1 MDAISSA
8 LAGMDRAEKRVDGA
22 AAQLARMSV
31 PGADVDPVN
40 ALVTLATAP
49 IEMAA
54 SATVARSVSETLGR
68 LVDTFA

>member
-8 LAGMDRAEKRVDGA
+8 SIGMARAGERVSGA
-22 AAQLARMSV
+22 AKSLARMSV
-31 PGADVDPVN
+31 PGSDVDPTKD
-40 ALVTLATAP
+40 LVTLATAP

-54 SATVARSVSETLGR
+54 SARVARTVSETLGR